1 MERLE
6 TEIGTVYQDLG
17 EKTIAF
23 ALTAL
28 NTTDNTFAILERS
41 DGSII
46 QAANNGKK
54 GFYVEMQDFKTKNM
68 IRCDKNFS
76 EIKDVIELFIEFERK
91 GIIAAPPKWIKTKLP
106 TLHRVK
112 AFDKLNYIGLALL
125 IVSLYFVVTKNF
137 SNNPLPKYIVLAG
150 LWLMVPAA
158 WLDAASLVEDLK
170 RKELDTQ
177 AWRSLII
184 ILVAA
189 LWTAVLLFKD

>member
-6 TEIGTVYQDLG
+6 TEIGTVYQDFG
-17 EKTIAF
+17 DKTIAF

-46 QAANNGKK
+46 QVANNGKK
-54 GFYVEMQDFKTKNM
+54 GFYVEMQDFKTKNT
-68 IRCDKNFS
+68 IRCDRNFS
-76 EIKDVIELFIEFERK
+76 EIKDVIDLFIGFERK
-91 GIIAAPPKWIKTKLP
+91 GIIAAPPKWIKTKSP
-106 TLHRVK
+106 TMHRVK
-112 AFDKLNYIGLALL
+112 VFDTLNYIGLALL

-158 WLDAASLVEDLK
+158 WLDAASLVNDLK
-170 RKELDTQ
+170 RKVLDTQ

-184 ILVAA
+184 IFIAV
-189 LWTAVLLFKD
+189 LWTAVVLFKD